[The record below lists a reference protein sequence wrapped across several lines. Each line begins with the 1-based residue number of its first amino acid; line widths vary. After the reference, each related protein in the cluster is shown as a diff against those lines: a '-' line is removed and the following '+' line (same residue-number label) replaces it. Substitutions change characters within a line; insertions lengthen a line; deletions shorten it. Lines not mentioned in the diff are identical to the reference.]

1 MTLLGIIASS
11 VLKENYADVILADN
25 PIGFWLFDETTG
37 TSADDLTANN
47 NNMTIRNSPTL
58 GVSTGLGGIPKC
70 FDFDGTNDVC
80 DTAYVS
86 TFGIGPASNLS
97 YEMWVRTTDAGVG
110 VSPGVWKKGEG
121 DLETAAFY
129 INIAA
134 AGRVG
139 VRFMDSTN
147 ANLVLIQTSSGTFND
162 GNWHHLVA
170 TSASGGAYKL
180 YVDAVEVASSSVSR
194 STNSDN
200 RQITAGANGTAD
212 TSFANYINGD
222 ITAVAAYNTTLSS
235 TTITAH
241 YNAGL

>member
-1 MTLLGIIASS
+1 MNILGIIASRYKKPY
-11 VLKENYADVILADN
+11 VDVVNEDN
-25 PIGFWLFDETTG
+25 PIGFWLFNETSG

-47 NNMTIRNSPTL
+47 NNMTIRNGPTL
-58 GVSTGLGGIPKC
+58 GVSTGLGGIPLC

-97 YEMWVRTTDAGVG
+97 YEMWVRTTDTGTG

-129 INIAA
+129 INING

-147 ANLVLIQTSSGTFND
+147 ANLVLIETTSGTFND

-180 YVDAVEVASSSVSR
+180 YVDAVERASSSVSR

-200 RQITAGANGTAD
+200 RQVTAGANGTAD

-222 ITAVAAYNTTLSS
+222 ITAVAVYNTTLSS
-235 TTITAH
+235 TRITAH